1 MMQALVQLRG
11 EVNMNQDV
19 RDTLGM
25 LNVHSV
31 NHATFVPETETYSGM
46 VSKVNDYVAYGEPSA
61 ETVALL
67 VRRRGEPLEGGA
79 NVDGAAAAASPER
92 ASGRVDDE
100 WVAEHT
106 EYDGV
111 NALAEALVDEETT
124 LREAG
129 LAPTLRLHPPRG
141 GHDGVKHPTKEGG
154 ELGKHST
161 EAIDDLLEAMR

>member
-1 MMQALVQLRG
+1 MLFRSPPRG
-11 EVNMNQDV
+11 
-19 RDTLGM
+19 GC
-25 LNVHSV
+25 
-31 NHATFVPETETYSGM
+31 
-46 VSKVNDYVAYGEPSA
+46 
-61 ETVALL
+61 
-67 VRRRGEPLEGGA
+67 RRRVG
-79 NVDGAAAAASPER
+79 ASPASR
-92 ASGRVDDE
+92 SVVSSSTSASASGRVDDE

-111 NALAEALVDEETT
+111 DALAEALVDEETT

-141 GHDGVKHPTKEGG
+141 GNDGVKHPTKEGG